1 MRSDGFLPNEGQVD
15 EAVRFYTS
23 AAGAAVWFTSD
34 AVVLDQWTTVKAR
47 VPVGEDWS
55 ALTEAVFQ
63 TPGPPLSE
71 ALRDGSGFLER
82 LSGHDPNRTTVTVW
96 VYPDSF
102 NEFRALKAELFRRG
116 YLAAGRP
123 MPAGHPIGGSPDGSR
138 SAAQ

>member
-1 MRSDGFLPNEGQVD
+1 MLLPVSDDMGQ
-15 EAVRFYTS
+15 
-23 AAGAAVWFTSD
+23 
-34 AVVLDQWTTVKAR
+34 
-47 VPVGEDWS
+47 P
-55 ALTEAVFQ
+55 LTD
-63 TPGPPLSE
+63 
-71 ALRDGSGFLER
+71 ALRDGSDFLER

-123 MPAGHPIGGSPDGSR
+123 MPDGHPIGGSPDGSR